1 MLVRIVQEEIDSG
14 EALREVRH
22 PSCGAV
28 VAFEGNIREQ
38 NEGREVLALEYELY
52 ERLFHAE
59 LRRIFDEA
67 SSKWQVYKIALIQ
80 RVGRLEVGET
90 GIVLAV
96 SSAHRREA
104 LEACAYII
112 EEFKRRAPVWKREH
126 YPEGSEWVA
135 CHHH

>member
-1 MLVRIVQEEIDSG
+1 MLIRIVQEEIDSG

-28 VAFEGNIREQ
+28 AAFEGNIREQ
-38 NEGREVLALEYELY
+38 NDGREVLALEYEIY
-52 ERLFHAE
+52 ERLFQAE

-67 SSKWQVYKIALIQ
+67 SSKWRVYKIVLIQ

-126 YPEGSEWVA
+126 YPTGSEWVA

>member
-1 MLVRIVQEEIDSG
+1 MLIRLIQEAVDSG
-14 EALREVRH
+14 EALQEVRH

-28 VAFEGNIREQ
+28 ALFEGNIREQ
-38 NEGREVLALEYELY
+38 NEGRQVLALEYEVY

-59 LRRIFDEA
+59 LRRIFAEA
-67 SSKWQVYKIALIQ
+67 KERWSFYKVALIQ
-80 RVGRLEVGET
+80 RVGRLEIGET

-96 SSAHRREA
+96 SAPHRREA